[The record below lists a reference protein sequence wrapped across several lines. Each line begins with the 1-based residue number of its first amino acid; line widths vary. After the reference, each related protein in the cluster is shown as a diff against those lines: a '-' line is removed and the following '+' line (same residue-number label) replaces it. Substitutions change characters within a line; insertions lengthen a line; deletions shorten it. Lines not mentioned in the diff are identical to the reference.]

1 VRAFVGRHGIKG
13 REGLWIRG
21 AGDGVWMRVSLR
33 LARVKATENS
43 DESRND
49 NYEINRELEF
59 EAEPAA
65 ESNRERRG
73 DDCSRRREESLLRL
87 PAYNIP
93 LTTDSS

>member
-1 VRAFVGRHGIKG
+1 
-13 REGLWIRG
+13 
-21 AGDGVWMRVSLR
+21 MRVSLR

-49 NYEINRELEF
+49 NYEINGELEF

-65 ESNRERRG
+65 ESDRERRE
-73 DDCSRRREESLLRL
+73 DDRRRRREESLLRL
-87 PAYNIP
+87 PVYNIP